1 MNPSQR
7 GDPAMNST
15 RPDLNLPEASGRLE
29 QREAQW
35 RAVDDLLHRLL
46 SRLAYEAEDRSAA
59 LAAAFGELRLAVRD
73 SINEERMP
81 PLLDALA
88 EAVKA
93 LDEGPLPAETAA
105 TLHETFAQPPALA
118 ELLLAVLDRLHLDDS
133 SMINAVILRR
143 EIANCTDPQEM
154 HRHGESLA
162 SLVSRQLQQL
172 EADRRAAERLLRQ
185 IDDHLGALAD
195 YLEQDDR
202 ERQDQAAARQQLG
215 EMMLDEVQALGE
227 RLQADNTIEALRA
240 SVQASLLSLGHNLHA
255 LRQREGCRAQACE
268 QQLARMRERV
278 QQLEQSTR
286 SMEATLAKKH
296 QLIDIDAL
304 TGLANRRS
312 LDERMLSLCEGGI
325 GGTSLLML
333 DIDYFKGIND
343 RLGHAAG
350 DRALRIVAEQLQAAL
365 RPSDFLARYGGEE
378 FVAIIAAGADE
389 ALDVAERLRDRLERT
404 RFRSQSEPV
413 QLTLSCGIATVLE
426 GDTPETVF
434 ERADQALYRAK
445 NTGRNRCVAL

>member
-1 MNPSQR
+1 MNF
-7 GDPAMNST
+7 T

-29 QREAQW
+29 HREAQW
-35 RAVDDLLHRLL
+35 RCIDELLHRLL

-59 LAAAFGELRLAVRD
+59 LAATLSELRLAVRD
-73 SINEERMP
+73 SIAEERMP
-81 PLLDALA
+81 PLLDALS

-93 LDEGPLPAETAA
+93 LDEAPLPADAPRPQRDAA
-105 TLHETFAQPPALA
+105 AHPPALG
-118 ELLLAVLDRLHLDDS
+118 ELLLAVLDRLQLDDGA
-133 SMINAVILRR
+133 MTTAVILRR
-143 EIANCTDPQEM
+143 EIANCIDPHEM
-154 HRHGESLA
+154 HRHGEALA
-162 SLVSRQLQQL
+162 TLVSRQLQQL

-202 ERQDQAAARQQLG
+202 ERQGQAAARQQLG
-215 EMMLDEVQALGE
+215 ALMLDEVQALGE
-227 RLQADNTIEALRA
+227 RLQSASSIETLRA

-255 LRQREGCRAQACE
+255 LRQREESRARACE

-278 QQLEQSTR
+278 QHLEQSTR

-312 LDERMLSLCEGGI
+312 LDARMASLCETGTSD
-325 GGTSLLML
+325 TSLLML
-333 DIDYFKGIND
+333 DIDHFKGIND

-365 RPSDFLARYGGEE
+365 RPNDFLARYGGEE
-378 FVAIIAAGADE
+378 FVAIIAADADE
-389 ALDVAERLRDRLERT
+389 ALQVAERLRDRLERT

-413 QLTLSCGIATVLE
+413 QLTLSCGIATVRDD
-426 GDTPETVF
+426 DTPETVF
-434 ERADQALYRAK
+434 ERADRALYCAK

>member
-1 MNPSQR
+1 
-7 GDPAMNST
+7 MNST

-29 QREAQW
+29 HREAQW
-35 RAVDDLLHRLL
+35 HCIDELLRRLL

-59 LAAAFGELRLAVRD
+59 LAATLSELRLAVRD
-73 SINEERMP
+73 SIAEERMP
-81 PLLDALA
+81 PLLGALA

-93 LDEGPLPAETAA
+93 LDEAPLPVDAA
-105 TLHETFAQPPALA
+105 PPPHMVNAQPPALA
-118 ELLLAVLDRLHLDDS
+118 ELLLAVLDRLQLDDGA
-133 SMINAVILRR
+133 IVTAIILRHDI
-143 EIANCTDPQEM
+143 ENCTDPQEM
-154 HRHGESLA
+154 HRHGEALA
-162 SLVSRQLQQL
+162 ALVSRQLQQL

-185 IDDHLGALAD
+185 IDDHLGSLAD
-195 YLEQDDR
+195 YLEQDNR
-202 ERQDQAAARQQLG
+202 ERQGQASARQQLG

-227 RLQADNTIEALRA
+227 RLQSADSIEALRA

-255 LRQREGCRAQACE
+255 LRQREESRTQICE

-312 LDERMLSLCEGGI
+312 LDARMVDLCETDSSD
-325 GGTSLLML
+325 TSLLML
-333 DIDYFKGIND
+333 DIDHFKSIND

-365 RPSDFLARYGGEE
+365 RPNDFLARYGGEE
-378 FVAIIAAGADE
+378 FVAIITADADE
-389 ALDVAERLRDRLERT
+389 ALQVAERLRDRLERT

-413 QLTLSCGIATVLE
+413 QLTLSCGITTVR
-426 GDTPETVF
+426 GDDTPETVF
-434 ERADQALYRAK
+434 ERADRALYCAK
-445 NTGRNRCVAL
+445 NAGRNRCVAL